1 MNLNKQRIR
10 ETTVKYLIFAI
21 LLSICITPINLK
33 SQNISTVGE
42 IYNFD
47 IGDIFHFNFYGNGP
61 GYGMSSVTNI
71 EVIDF
76 YYSQNSDTIF
86 YIRDIDYKEYSSEN
100 PQTTYEYYIDTI
112 FYANLDSL
120 IHSGFID
127 SVYTNEN
134 LYNGR
139 IINNVS
145 YGNEDTW
152 LLRFV
157 AGCGRVVT
165 NFTSWGETLHSE
177 DELVYYKKGE
187 EEWGTPMPVSIEN
200 IKANAID
207 IKIYPNPSTDYITIR
222 LNDLINSTLTITSL
236 SGNKIKTIELITN
249 LTSIDI
255 SSLNSGIFLLSIK
268 KDEQVYYK
276 KFMKK

>member
-1 MNLNKQRIR
+1 MNLNKQRVK
-10 ETTVKYLIFAI
+10 ETTAKYLIFVI
-21 LLSICITPINLK
+21 LLSICMTPNNLK
-33 SQNISTVGE
+33 AQNISTVGE
-42 IYNFD
+42 IYNFE
-47 IGDIFHFNFYGNGP
+47 IGDIFHFNFYGTGP

-100 PQTTYEYYIDTI
+100 PQTTYDYYIDTI
-112 FYANLDSL
+112 FYTNLDSL

-134 LYNGR
+134 FYNGR
-139 IINNVS
+139 IINFVS

-152 LLRFV
+152 TLNFV
-157 AGCGRVVT
+157 NGCGQVET
-165 NFTSWGETLHSE
+165 NFTSWGHTVYSE

-187 EEWGTPMPVSIEN
+187 EEWGFPMPVTVEDIN
-200 IKANAID
+200 ANSID
-207 IKIYPNPSTDYITIR
+207 IKIYPNPSKDFINIKSNDFINCTVTI
-222 LNDLINSTLTITSL
+222 ISLT
-236 SGNKIKTIELITN
+236 GKELITAELITV

-255 SSLNSGIFLLSIK
+255 SGLNSGLYIICIENNEQTFCK
-268 KDEQVYYK
+268 KILKE
-276 KFMKK
+276 

>member
-21 LLSICITPINLK
+21 LLSICITPVNLK

-47 IGDIFHFNFYGNGP
+47 IGDIFHLNFYGNGP

-152 LLRFV
+152 SLRFV

-200 IKANAID
+200 INANAID

-236 SGNKIKTIELITN
+236 TGNKIKTIELITN